1 MEKYFLMVT
10 YIEHHWGFY
19 LAGAWLLGPT
29 LFVYLSD
36 GFWMACAIFLYWRIA
51 CTRFSK
57 RWNLCPRLLP
67 VSLGEIS
74 EWLIDIWS
82 SCRATTTSK
91 QSRLKNSCSVH
102 TGLPEVLDSAVG
114 SLHLHGRATFW
125 FTLATT
131 APRPVFVLFCIFFS
145 QTPKNIEPTSAQ
157 VPWLKSDIRWVI
169 LSKKSPR
176 NLLIIPT
183 IYNMP
188 SSSQFLH

>member
-1 MEKYFLMVT
+1 MEKHFLYGHT
-10 YIEHHWGFY
+10 YWAPLGN
-19 LAGAWLLGPT
+19 LLGRCLVIWAHPACV
-29 LFVYLSD
+29 LIWWVLD
-36 GFWMACAIFLYWRIA
+36 GLCHLLYWKIA
-51 CTRFSK
+51 CTRFS
-57 RWNLCPRLLP
+57 N
-67 VSLGEIS
+67 VEICVLNS
-74 EWLIDIWS
+74 WVFGIFSQVIDIWS